1 MTKFIVYRNCFTGD
15 VSGGDMH
22 MSGLLGWILDSKPKA
37 DPLLVLPRR
46 DGQEKVYPEVNRI
59 RTVTHPDTNLRQS
72 LALMYIARAFKAAG
86 RVNKFIGRDDLLIA
100 SSHFLPDVL
109 PVYVAHAPRES
120 KVVYIHHIIQD
131 MPRPDN
137 LNTKL
142 ANLQEKLCFAMIRQR
157 FGKVVVVNQDV
168 ADRLREMG
176 FRKQQILLSSN
187 FVNPLASV
195 KPYAQKDITLTF
207 CGRMVTQKG
216 VDDFVAVCRQ
226 LHAQSPGFRAVM
238 IGVGPE
244 LERLRTDITA
254 QGLPIELAGYVDE
267 ATKFDILSRSKL
279 FVFPSVEEGWGIAV
293 AEALAVG
300 TPVVAYDLP
309 VYRSVFGEQLHP
321 VPLKDV
327 GNLVHVVERLLNKY
341 ETSPTEYQEE
351 QKRIAAYADQFR
363 VEHVA
368 AKEYDFIGAHA

>member
-1 MTKFIVYRNCFTGD
+1 
-15 VSGGDMH
+15 
-22 MSGLLGWILDSKPKA
+22 
-37 DPLLVLPRR
+37 
-46 DGQEKVYPEVNRI
+46 
-59 RTVTHPDTNLRQS
+59 
-72 LALMYIARAFKAAG
+72 
-86 RVNKFIGRDDLLIA
+86 
-100 SSHFLPDVL
+100 
-109 PVYVAHAPRES
+109 
-120 KVVYIHHIIQD
+120 
-131 MPRPDN
+131 
-137 LNTKL
+137 
-142 ANLQEKLCFAMIRQR
+142 
-157 FGKVVVVNQDV
+157 
-168 ADRLREMG
+168 
-176 FRKQQILLSSN
+176 
-187 FVNPLASV
+187 
-195 KPYAQKDITLTF
+195 
-207 CGRMVTQKG
+207 
-216 VDDFVAVCRQ
+216 
-226 LHAQSPGFRAVM
+226 M

-244 LERLRTDITA
+244 LERLRADIAA

-341 ETSPTEYQEE
+341 ETSPTGYQEE

>member
-1 MTKFIVYRNCFTGD
+1 MTKLVVYRNCFTGD

-22 MSGLLGWILDSKPKA
+22 MSGLLGWILDSKPKV

-72 LALMYIARAFKAAG
+72 LALMYVARAFKAAG
-86 RVNKFIGRDDLLIA
+86 RVNKFVGRGDLLVA

-109 PVYVAHAPRES
+109 PVYVAHAPKES
-120 KVVYIHHIIQD
+120 KVVYIHHIIAD

-157 FGKVVVVNQDV
+157 FGKVVVVNQAV

-187 FVNPLASV
+187 FVSPLAGV
-195 KPYAQKDITLTF
+195 KPSRQKDITLAF
-207 CGRMVTQKG
+207 CGRMVMQKG
-216 VDDFVAVCRQ
+216 VDDFVAVCRE
-226 LHAQSPGFRAVM
+226 LHAQFPGFRAVM

-244 LERLRTDITA
+244 LERLREYITS
-254 QGLPIELAGYVDE
+254 QNLPIDLAGYVDDT
-267 ATKFDILSRSKL
+267 TKFDLVSRSKL
-279 FVFPSVEEGWGIAV
+279 FVFPSAEEGWGIAI

-300 TPVVAYDLP
+300 TPVVAYDLS
-309 VYRSVFGEQLHP
+309 VYRSVFDKQLHM

-327 GNLVHVVERLLNKY
+327 GELVHVVEQLLNKY
-341 ETSPTEYQEE
+341 EASPANYQNE
-351 QKRIAAYADQFR
+351 QKNIAAYADQFR
-363 VEHVA
+363 VERVA
-368 AKEYDFIGAHA
+368 AKEYEFIGS